1 MSSSE
6 TSQTCDQQCPLPT
19 PEAAQPIINTILAD
33 INAIMPNFSS
43 LVSSYRLLVGA
54 AEEIHRIPG
63 VCPDVFERAVRRFDN
78 AGTLIDILLDLLCCK
93 ISFSSDFLEISC
105 LPVDLFRLLANRT
118 EPCDQSHRTAEQI
131 ITLEALRNALADCK
145 KNKCFPKTQVVCP
158 VPNTTTA
165 GPSPQTAG
173 IFKTTYPNHSIKN
186 FFGLRPDISN
196 EETPDKQEHNGSSTD
211 KSSQTATNEPDSV
224 PCPSSTLGTKNF
236 ENKNATITSSV
247 RRRHI

>member
-6 TSQTCDQQCPLPT
+6 TSQTCGQQCPLPT

-43 LVSSYRLLVGA
+43 LVSSYRLLVGS
-54 AEEIHRIPG
+54 AEEIHRIPD

-105 LPVDLFRLLANRT
+105 LPVDLFRLLANRA

-145 KNKCFPKTQVVCP
+145 RNKCFPKTQVVCP
-158 VPNTTTA
+158 APNIPTA
-165 GPSPQTAG
+165 GPASQNTG
-173 IFKTTYPNHSIKN
+173 IFKTDCSHHSTKN
-186 FFGLRPDISN
+186 FFGLRPDIAN
-196 EETPDKQEHNGSSTD
+196 EETLNKQAPTPSKDGISQNAASQPDPAPYPEST
-211 KSSQTATNEPDSV
+211 P
-224 PCPSSTLGTKNF
+224 GTKNS
-236 ENKNATITSSV
+236 ESKNSTITSTV